1 MRLLL
6 FGLAGVAAAP
16 SADEPVWIGGVKQ
29 LFVDDS
35 LIAASSGSLERVMNP
50 PAKLGRRVVQ
60 PDAPWER
67 ALNTSLGLYSSVMRE
82 GNTTRLWYFETREG
96 SEDTGFTVKRPFL
109 QAYAEAGSD
118 GLAFTKPSL
127 GQVKLNGTDLP
138 NNALAVLVSPPSPPS
153 ACT

>member
-1 MRLLL
+1 MLADLPCMLRTPPLPVYALAMRLLL
-6 FGLAGVAAAP
+6 GLAGVAAAP

-35 LIAASSGSLERVMNP
+35 LIAASSGGLERVMNP

-96 SEDTGFTVKRPFL
+96 SEDTGFTVKRPYL
-109 QAYAEAGSD
+109 QAYAISESD
-118 GLAFTKPSL
+118 GSSDDRMSKEGF
-127 GQVKLNGTDLP
+127 D
-138 NNALAVLVSPPSPPS
+138 
-153 ACT
+153 

>member
-6 FGLAGVAAAP
+6 LGLAGVAAAP

-96 SEDTGFTVKRPFL
+96 SEDTGFTVKHPYL
-109 QAYAEAGSD
+109 QAYAEGD
-118 GLAFTKPSL
+118 GLTFTKPSL

-138 NNALAVLVSPPSPPS
+138 NNVLAVLV
-153 ACT
+153 A